1 MKHKILYIYDFLKID
16 DSINLLPNLEN
27 LNLSGNG
34 LSDEINLDRLLR
46 LTILDL
52 SNNNIESIDNLY
64 VGNISILNL
73 SQNRI
78 KHLSKLSRLLGKFD
92 KQLWYSNF

>member
-1 MKHKILYIYDFLKID
+1 
-16 DSINLLPNLEN
+16 

-73 SQNRI
+73 SQNGI
-78 KHLSKLSRLLGKFD
+78 KHLSKLSRLLGTFD

>member
-1 MKHKILYIYDFLKID
+1 MGSSYSTQYYQRGYQTGRIKHKILYIYDFLKID

-78 KHLSKLSRLLGKFD
+78 KHLI
-92 KQLWYSNF
+92 